1 MELEFDKEI
10 DALLRKAK
18 PDSPAAVGVS
28 PVAGHLDADE
38 LSAFAENALPDR
50 TRQFYIAHLADCDA
64 CRKTLSSFIATNPEA
79 AADAA
84 SVSAQPVTAA
94 KLPWYKK
101 LFATPNLAFTMS
113 ALVVMFS
120 GVIGLL
126 VYENQMTER
135 SSRQTIATT
144 SAPAVEK
151 PETTDQPETF
161 SNASSSNSMANMAS
175 GSPVES
181 VTKSGVEVGS
191 ASPMMSNSN
200 SSTTVANS
208 AAAPPMVAENKP
220 ADDKLADAPKSEP
233 SAPATKPAL
242 LAQQPAAKDTKE
254 KDAISAD
261 RRDQDE
267 KKVAAKTENR
277 GAGQTNELGKMD
289 AQNNAQSNV
298 QREMS
303 PGSNNAKLRS
313 VSPRQVQTQA
323 EGVDLS
329 ANGRTFSNLRTAG
342 GKKFEFRDGI
352 WYDTAYI
359 GQGKKDV
366 KRGTEK
372 YIRLDAGLRSIGDQI
387 PGTVVVVWNGQAYKI
402 K

>member
-18 PDSPAAVGVS
+18 PDSPAAVGVPS
-28 PVAGHLDADE
+28 VAGHLDADE
-38 LSAFAENALPDR
+38 LAAFAESAMPDR

-84 SVSAQPVTAA
+84 SVSARPAIAA

-113 ALVVMFS
+113 ALVVMLS

-135 SSRQTIATT
+135 STRPSIATS

-151 PETTDQPETF
+151 PETADRTESF
-161 SNASSSNSMANMAS
+161 SNASSANSMANTAS

-191 ASPMMSNSN
+191 ASPMMSNS
-200 SSTTVANS
+200 STVATNS

-220 ADDKLADAPKSEP
+220 ADGSLADASKSEP
-233 SAPATKPAL
+233 NPPTTKPAL
-242 LAQQPAAKDTKE
+242 LAQQPAAKD
-254 KDAISAD
+254 KDVVSTD
-261 RRDQDE
+261 RRDQEE
-267 KKVAAKTENR
+267 KKVAAKTEDR
-277 GAGQTNELGKMD
+277 GAGQSNELGKMD
-289 AQNNAQSNV
+289 AQSNV
-298 QREMS
+298 QRQMS

-313 VSPRQVQTQA
+313 VSPRQVQSQTQPQAQA
-323 EGVDLS
+323 ENVEV
-329 ANGRTFSNLRTAG
+329 AGRAVSNLRTAG

-352 WYDTAYI
+352 WYDTAYT

-372 YIRLDAGLRSIGDQI
+372 YLRLDAGLRSIGDQI
-387 PGTVVVVWNGQAYKI
+387 PGTVVVVWNGKAYKI